1 MKARGIVNC
10 CVMLLWFVATHHC
23 AFEQLFSSHG
33 NRPFAQTATTPSDS
47 SSQSD
52 CPSHSSGDPSSH
64 SEGKSCGN
72 ILQPSSSN
80 QLNDASKLALVPIV
94 NSLVAVLSNSL
105 GYSDPLLSSTAIS
118 FEAANSAALS
128 QRAHS
133 LSIAPNAPPV
143 TLA

>member
-1 MKARGIVNC
+1 MKARGIINW
-10 CVMLLWFVATHHC
+10 CVMLLWFVAIHHC
-23 AFEQLFSSHG
+23 AFEQLFLSHG
-33 NRPFAQTATTPSDS
+33 HLPFAQTATTSSDS

-52 CPSHSSGDPSSH
+52 CPSHPSGDPSSH

-94 NSLVAVLSNSL
+94 NSLVVVLSNSL
-105 GYSDPLLSSTAIS
+105 SYSDPLLSSTTIS